1 MNVDE
6 TGTDMPDVLI
16 AGGGVIGL
24 SVAWELARQGVSVTI
39 ADQSHPGQEASW
51 AGAGM
56 LPPGNPEHA
65 TPGESSLR
73 ALSCSVWSDWTN
85 RLREVTGIDNGYCN
99 SGGLQ
104 LSLTGDV
111 RDELSFW
118 EGEEG
123 VAAQGVSGKDLLAL
137 EPRLGSEFQ
146 TACFLAEMCQVRN
159 PRHLK
164 ALIAACLAS
173 GVNFLDGTPIT
184 GWDTEQGRV
193 VAAKTPGRHIPAGQF
208 VITAGAW
215 SKPLLENCGCSLPI
229 APVRGQIALL
239 RTQPGLF
246 THILE
251 IGSRYLVPRC
261 DGRVIVGSTEERV
274 GFTKGNTASGIQGL
288 LQLAARV
295 MPGLADA
302 ELERCW
308 SGLRPSLQDGLPVIG
323 MVPDTENLFVAAG
336 HFRSGLQNSPGTGML
351 LSEMMLNR
359 EPSISM
365 EPFNPANRLYHRSAT
380 SFS

>member
-1 MNVDE
+1 MRNE

-24 SVAWELARQGVSVTI
+24 SVAWELARQGVSVLVV
-39 ADQSHPGQEASW
+39 DQSRPGQEASW

-73 ALSCSVWSDWTN
+73 ALSCSVWPDWTN
-85 RLREVTGIDNGYCN
+85 HLRETTGIDNGYRN

-111 RDELSFW
+111 RDELRFW
-118 EGEEG
+118 GEEG
-123 VAAQGVSGKDLLAL
+123 VRARGVTGEDLLAL
-137 EPRLGSEFQ
+137 ESGLGSEFQ
-146 TACFLAEMCQVRN
+146 SACFLPEMCQVRN

-173 GVNFLDGTPIT
+173 GVEFLDGTPVT
-184 GWDTEQGRV
+184 GWDIEQGRV
-193 VAAKTPGRHIPAGQF
+193 VAARTPGGHIQAGQF

-215 SKPLLENCGCSLPI
+215 SKPLLENSGCSLPI
-229 APVRGQIALL
+229 EPVRGQIALL

-246 THILE
+246 TRILE
-251 IGSRYLVPRC
+251 IGSRYLVPRS

-288 LQLAARV
+288 LQLATRV
-295 MPGLADA
+295 VPDLGDA

-308 SGLRPSLQDGLPVIG
+308 AGLRPSLQDGLPVIG
-323 MVPDTENLFVAAG
+323 PVPETENLFVAAG
-336 HFRSGLQNSPGTGML
+336 HFRSGLQNSPGTGVL
-351 LSEMMLNR
+351 LSEMILGH

-365 EPFNPANRLYHRSAT
+365 EPFLPANRTHRRSAT
-380 SFS
+380 TIS

>member
-1 MNVDE
+1 MRNE
-6 TGTDMPDVLI
+6 TGTDMPDVVI

-24 SVAWELARQGVSVTI
+24 SVAWELARQGVSVLVV
-39 ADQSHPGQEASW
+39 DQSRPGQEASW

-65 TPGESSLR
+65 SPGESSLR
-73 ALSCSVWSDWTN
+73 ALSCSVWPDWTN

-111 RDELSFW
+111 RDELRFW
-118 EGEEG
+118 SEEG
-123 VAAQGVSGKDLLAL
+123 VTARGVSGEELLTL

-146 TACFLAEMCQVRN
+146 SACFLPEMCQVRN

-173 GVNFLDGTPIT
+173 GVEFLDGTLVT
-184 GWDTEQGRV
+184 GWDIEQGRV
-193 VAAKTPGRHIPAGQF
+193 VAAKTPGGHIQAGQF

-215 SKPLLENCGCSLPI
+215 SKPLLENSGCSLPI
-229 APVRGQIALL
+229 EPVRGQIALL
-239 RTQPGLF
+239 RTQPGLI

-251 IGSRYLVPRC
+251 IGSRYLVPRS

-288 LQLAARV
+288 LQLATRV
-295 MPGLADA
+295 VPDLADA
-302 ELERCW
+302 ELEQCW
-308 SGLRPSLQDGLPVIG
+308 SGLRPGLRNGLPVIG
-323 MVPDTENLFVAAG
+323 PVPETENLFVAAG
-336 HFRSGLQNSPGTGML
+336 HFRSGLQNSPGTGVL
-351 LSEMMLNR
+351 LSEMILGR
-359 EPSISM
+359 ESSISM
-365 EPFNPANRLYHRSAT
+365 EPFTPANRVQSHSTT
-380 SFS
+380 SVS

>member
-1 MNVDE
+1 MNADE

-24 SVAWELARQGVSVTI
+24 SVAWELARQGVSVTVV
-39 ADQSHPGQEASW
+39 DQSRPGQEASW

-65 TPGESSLR
+65 TAGESSLR
-73 ALSCSVWSDWTN
+73 ALSCSVWPDWTN
-85 RLREVTGIDNGYCN
+85 RLRELTGIDNGYCN

-111 RDELSFW
+111 RDELRFW
-118 EGEEG
+118 RDEG
-123 VAAQGVSGKDLLAL
+123 VTAQGISGEDLLAF
-137 EPRLGSEFQ
+137 ESGLGSEFQ
-146 TACFLAEMCQVRN
+146 SACFLPEMCQVRN

-164 ALIAACLAS
+164 ALIAACRTS
-173 GVNFLDGTPIT
+173 GVEFLDGTPVT
-184 GWDTEQGRV
+184 AWDTEHGRV
-193 VAAKTPGRHIPAGQF
+193 VAAKTPGGDIQAGQF

-229 APVRGQIALL
+229 EPVRGQIALL
-239 RTQPGLF
+239 RAQPGLF
-246 THILE
+246 SHILE
-251 IGSRYLVPRC
+251 IGSRYLVPRS

-288 LQLAARV
+288 LQLATRV
-295 MPGLADA
+295 VPELADA

-308 SGLRPSLQDGLPVIG
+308 SGLRPSLHDGLPVIG

-336 HFRSGLQNSPGTGML
+336 HFRSGLQNSPATGVL
-351 LSEMMLNR
+351 LSEMILGR
-359 EPSISM
+359 EASISM
-365 EPFNPANRLYHRSAT
+365 EPFTPANRIHSRGAT
-380 SFS
+380 TFS

>member
-1 MNVDE
+1 MRNE

-24 SVAWELARQGVSVTI
+24 SVAWELARQGVSVLVV
-39 ADQSHPGQEASW
+39 DQSRTGQEASW

-73 ALSCSVWSDWTN
+73 ALSCSVWPDWTN

-111 RDELSFW
+111 RDGLRFW
-118 EGEEG
+118 GEEG
-123 VAAQGVSGKDLLAL
+123 VATRGVSGRELLTL

-146 TACFLAEMCQVRN
+146 SACFLPEMCQVRN

-164 ALIAACLAS
+164 AIIAACLAS
-173 GVNFLDGTPIT
+173 GVEFLDGTPVT
-184 GWDTEQGRV
+184 GWDIEQGRV
-193 VAAKTPGRHIPAGQF
+193 VAAKTPGGHIQAGQF

-215 SKPLLENCGCSLPI
+215 SKPLLENSGCSLPI
-229 APVRGQIALL
+229 EPVRGQIALL
-239 RTQPGLF
+239 RTQPGLI
-246 THILE
+246 TRILE
-251 IGSRYLVPRC
+251 IGSRYLVPRS

-288 LQLAARV
+288 LQLATRV
-295 MPGLADA
+295 VPELADA

-308 SGLRPSLQDGLPVIG
+308 SGLRPGLQNGLPVIG
-323 MVPDTENLFVAAG
+323 AVPQTENLFVAAG
-336 HFRSGLQNSPGTGML
+336 HFRSGLQNSPGTGVL
-351 LSEMMLNR
+351 LSEMILGR

-365 EPFNPANRLYHRSAT
+365 EPFIPANRIQRHSAT
-380 SFS
+380 TIT

>member
-1 MNVDE
+1 M
-6 TGTDMPDVLI
+6 
-16 AGGGVIGL
+16 AG
-24 SVAWELARQGVSVTI
+24 E
-39 ADQSHPGQEASW
+39 P
-51 AGAGM
+51 
-56 LPPGNPEHA
+56 
-65 TPGESSLR
+65 SLR
-73 ALSCSVWSDWTN
+73 ALSCSVWPDWTN
-85 RLREVTGIDNGYCN
+85 RLREVTGIDNGYCR

-111 RDELSFW
+111 HDELRFW
-118 EGEEG
+118 GEEG
-123 VAAQGVSGKDLLAL
+123 VAAQGVSGDELLAL

-146 TACFLAEMCQVRN
+146 SACFLPEMCQVRN

-173 GVNFLDGTPIT
+173 GVEFLDGTPIT
-184 GWDTEQGRV
+184 GWDIEQGRV
-193 VAAKTPGRHIPAGQF
+193 VAAKTPGGRIQAGQF

-229 APVRGQIALL
+229 EPVRGQIALL

-246 THILE
+246 SHVLE
-251 IGSRYLVPRC
+251 IGSRYLVPRN

-288 LQLAARV
+288 LQLATRV
-295 MPGLADA
+295 VPELADA
-302 ELERCW
+302 ELERSW

-336 HFRSGLQNSPGTGML
+336 HFRSGLQNSPGTGVL
-351 LSEMMLNR
+351 LSEMILGR
-359 EPSISM
+359 EASISM
-365 EPFNPANRLYHRSAT
+365 EPFAPANRINSRSTAT
-380 SFS
+380 FS